1 MDSRIISSNTK
12 KAINFLVEHYSESHG
27 FKTQSDIKRLG
38 NPKKIDPDEV
48 QQLFK
53 DVLGANNIAIYKPK
67 TGPNPS
73 SKFNMFEFNTNTF
86 GLVQIILSGGGN
98 EGEKYEQEFT
108 YKVIQ
113 SAGKP
118 LADTPKDVQTLLY
131 TLDIDSKNLSSS
143 DIKFAGTQDTKR
155 NLSISGAE
163 NIGKTIS
170 DLTINY
176 NNQDYYISLK
186 NKAGSGLYSGKNI
199 PFIYDYDGEVIYDDS
214 KRHLVPSID
223 YLFNIFNI
231 DGEFLAQ
238 GINNYIHQKGKAN
251 DWCNVNIDN
260 EGFKNLLASSF
271 GYGYY
276 YVKETTK
283 NNIDVTPILTKQD
296 ALNAVGEIKSTQI
309 KYPGPTTKQ
318 LTIKTLTHSP
328 LFGNSQYE
336 VHIRN
341 TRGNILPLSLRI
353 SKK

>member
-1 MDSRIISSNTK
+1 LNSRIISSNTK
-12 KAINFLVEHYSESHG
+12 KAISFLVEQYNETHG
-27 FKTQSDIKRLG
+27 FKTQSDPKRLG
-38 NPKKIDPDEV
+38 NPKKLDQDDV

-53 DVLGANNIAIYKPK
+53 DVLGASNIVIYKPK

-73 SKFNMFEFNTNTF
+73 SKFNMFEFDTNDF
-86 GLVQIILSGGGN
+86 GLVRIILSGGGN

-108 YKVIQ
+108 YKAIQ

-118 LADTPKDVQTLLY
+118 LNDIPKDIQTLYY
-131 TLDIDSKNLSSS
+131 TLNIDSKNLSSS
-143 DIKFAGTQDTKR
+143 DIQFAGTQDTKR
-155 NLSISGAE
+155 NLSINGAE

-176 NNQDYYISLK
+176 NNTEYFISLK
-186 NKAGSGLYSGKNI
+186 NKSGSGLYSGKNI
-199 PFIYDYDGEVIYDDS
+199 PFIYDYNDNVIYDHS
-214 KRHLVPSID
+214 KRNLVPSID

-231 DGEFLAQ
+231 DGELLAQ
-238 GINNYIHQKGKAN
+238 GINNYIHQKGKIN
-251 DWCNVNIDN
+251 DWCNVDIDN
-260 EGFKNLLASSF
+260 NGFKNLLASSF

-276 YVKETTK
+276 YVKEKTK
-283 NNIDVTPILTKQD
+283 NNIEVTPILTKQD
-296 ALNAVGEIKSTQI
+296 ALNAVGEIQSTQI

-318 LTIKTLTHSP
+318 LTIKTLTYSP

-341 TRGNILPLSLRI
+341 TRGNVLPLSLRI